1 MARNRQ
7 NKLREAIPIPPPAP
21 LPDPEVIDV
30 QSILDEYLSGNIDL
44 IVVLGPTASGK
55 TRYAVQL
62 ARQLGGI
69 VPSDN
74 ASLRSAPPP
83 TSSAVPPLTWPRVA
97 TVAEGTI
104 PPAPDSRLQPARRSE
119 ERCDE
124 REAQGPEAEGFGNIS
139 PHRGARGGESLGSLC
154 EPEGTASTAVVAE
167 IISADS
173 RQIYRDMTIG
183 TGKDL
188 EEYGDVPYHLIDIV
202 PAGTRF
208 DLYQWQEAF
217 EKAYKDIRERGRI
230 PILCGGTGLYIEAA
244 TCGYSL
250 PQVPPDEELRAE
262 LEQYP
267 IEELI
272 KRLADLGPLPPEGVL
287 QSKRRVIR
295 ALEVALYE
303 KDHPVQKSGYLPKKP
318 YYIGTLVDREER
330 NVRIDSRLDA
340 RLQNGLVEEVKG
352 LLDSG
357 IRAEDLMYYGLEYK
371 FVTQYVLGILSYE
384 EMRLL
389 LGNAIHQFAKRQM
402 TWFRGMEKDGV
413 NIHWTNV

>member
-30 QSILDEYLSGNIDL
+30 QAILNEYLSGNIDL

-55 TRYAVQL
+55 TRYAVRL
-62 ARQLGGI
+62 AHSFARLYHPPYPPGGGKCSQSLRLRDPAPPDRRI
-69 VPSDN
+69 APHSGAPAEAGLSPDSTASQAGGSVPS
-74 ASLRSAPPP
+74 
-83 TSSAVPPLTWPRVA
+83 A
-97 TVAEGTI
+97 TVATLGHVRGGTG
-104 PPAPDSRLQPARRSE
+104 AERSE
-119 ERCDE
+119 ASGGAERS
-124 REAQGPEAEGFGNIS
+124 EALS
-139 PHRGARGGESLGSLC
+139 
-154 EPEGTASTAVVAE
+154 EGTASTDVVAE

-188 EEYGDVPYHLIDIV
+188 EEYGGVPYHLIDIV

-272 KRLADLGPLPPEGVL
+272 SRLAAFGPLPGEGVL
-287 QSKRRVIR
+287 QSKRRVVR
-295 ALEVALYE
+295 ALEVAMYQ
-303 KDHPVQKSGYLPKKP
+303 KDHQVQKRDYLPKKP
-318 YYIGTLVDREER
+318 YYIGTLVSREER
-330 NVRIDSRLDA
+330 NSRIDSRLDA

-402 TWFRGMEKDGV
+402 TWFRGMEKDGIK
-413 NIHWTNV
+413 IHWTNV

>member
-1 MARNRQ
+1 MSRNRQ

-30 QSILDEYLSGNIDL
+30 ESVLNDYLSGNTDL

-55 TRYAVQL
+55 TRYAVEL

-69 VPSDN
+69 V
-74 ASLRSAPPP
+74 
-83 TSSAVPPLTWPRVA
+83 SS
-97 TVAEGTI
+97 
-104 PPAPDSRLQPARRSE
+104 
-119 ERCDE
+119 
-124 REAQGPEAEGFGNIS
+124 
-139 PHRGARGGESLGSLC
+139 
-154 EPEGTASTAVVAE
+154 E
-167 IISADS
+167 ILSADS
-173 RQIYRDMTIG
+173 RQVYRGMDVG

-188 EEYGDVPYHLIDIV
+188 EEYGNVPYHLIDIV

-262 LEQYP
+262 LEQYD

-272 KRLADLGPLPPEGVL
+272 ARLAKLGPLPGEGVL

-295 ALEVALYE
+295 ALEVALY
-303 KDHPVQKSGYLPKKP
+303 KQDNPVEETSYLPKKP
-318 YYIGTLVDREER
+318 YYIGTLVSREER
-330 NVRIDSRLDA
+330 NTRIDARLDA
-340 RLQNGLVEEVKG
+340 RLRNGLIDEVKS

-357 IRAEDLMYYGLEYK
+357 IRPEDLMYYGLEYK
-371 FVTQYVLGILSYE
+371 FVTQHVLGILSYE

-389 LGNAIHQFAKRQM
+389 LSNAIHQFAKRQM
-402 TWFRGMEKDGV
+402 TWFRGMEKDGIR
-413 NIHWTNV
+413 IHWTNV

>member
-30 QSILDEYLSGNIDL
+30 RSILNEYLSGNIDI

-55 TRYAVQL
+55 TRYAVNL
-62 ARQLGGI
+62 AHRITSLA
-69 VPSDN
+69 
-74 ASLRSAPPP
+74 AS
-83 TSSAVPPLTWPRVA
+83 
-97 TVAEGTI
+97 
-104 PPAPDSRLQPARRSE
+104 DSRLQLARRSE

-139 PHRGARGGESLGSLC
+139 PHRGARGGESQSAERSEALS
-154 EPEGTASTAVVAE
+154 EGTLPPACE
-167 IISADS
+167 ILSADS
-173 RQIYRDMTIG
+173 RQIYKDMTIG

-188 EEYGDVPYHLIDIV
+188 EEYSDVPYHLIDIV

-217 EKAYKDIRERGRI
+217 EKAYKDIRGRGRI

-272 KRLADLGPLPPEGVL
+272 KRLADLGPLPSEGVL

-303 KDHPVQKSGYLPKKP
+303 KDHPIQKSGYLPKKP

-330 NVRIDSRLDA
+330 NARIDA
-340 RLQNGLVEEVKG
+340 RLDTRLQEGLIEEVKG
-352 LLDSG
+352 LLGSG
-357 IRAEDLMYYGLEYK
+357 IKPEDLMYYGLEYK
-371 FVTQYVLGILSYE
+371 FVTQHVLGILSYE

-402 TWFRGMEKDGV
+402 TWFRGMEKDGIK
-413 NIHWTNV
+413 IHWTNV

>member
-21 LPDPEVIDV
+21 LPDPEIIDV
-30 QSILDEYLSGNIDL
+30 QAILDEYLSGNIDL

-55 TRYAVQL
+55 TRYAVRL
-62 ARQLGGI
+62 AHSFARLYHPPYPPGGGKCSQSLRLRDPAPPDRRI
-69 VPSDN
+69 APHSGAPAEAGLSPDSTASQAGGSVPS
-74 ASLRSAPPP
+74 
-83 TSSAVPPLTWPRVA
+83 A
-97 TVAEGTI
+97 TVA
-104 PPAPDSRLQPARRSE
+104 
-119 ERCDE
+119 
-124 REAQGPEAEGFGNIS
+124 
-139 PHRGARGGESLGSLC
+139 C
-154 EPEGTASTAVVAE
+154 E
-167 IISADS
+167 ILSADS
-173 RQIYRDMTIG
+173 RQIYKDMTIG

-188 EEYGDVPYHLIDIV
+188 VEYGDVPYHLIDIV

-272 KRLADLGPLPPEGVL
+272 SRLAAFGPLPGEGVL
-287 QSKRRVIR
+287 QSKRRVVR
-295 ALEVALYE
+295 ALEVAMYQ
-303 KDHPVQKSGYLPKKP
+303 KDHPVQKRDYLPKKP
-318 YYIGTLVDREER
+318 YYIGTLVSREER
-330 NVRIDSRLDA
+330 NSRIDSRLDA

-402 TWFRGMEKDGV
+402 TWFRGMEKDGIK
-413 NIHWTNV
+413 IHWTNV